1 MRINRE
7 TLLKVAEQAVTQRV
21 RSDRDIL
28 AAYLSGTILEES
40 YMLGGTA
47 DIDLTFIHMDKPPGE
62 REVQRL
68 TEEVH
73 LDIAHYDQR
82 DFSHA
87 RKLRL
92 HPWLGPTIYACKM
105 LYDPQH
111 FLDFTQASVR
121 GQFNRPDY
129 VLERARQ
136 QLGHAREIWS
146 GFANQTLGRPT
157 PKDLMTYLR
166 AIDHSANAIASL
178 SGPPLTERR
187 MLLNFP
193 GRAEAAGKPG
203 LYPALLGMLGGSH
216 VDAEKMRSWLPG
228 WQASLESLPVQAI
241 PARLHPCRHAYYRR
255 AFEAILQGESPAAIL
270 WPLLRT
276 WTLAAALSQEG
287 SPGRIAWAE
296 ACQSLG
302 LLGAGFDERVRA
314 LDAFLD
320 LVEESIEQWSRQVGE

>member
-7 TLLKVAEQAVTQRV
+7 TLLKVAEQTVAQRV
-21 RSDRDIL
+21 RSDRDIM
-28 AAYLSGTILEES
+28 AAYLSGTLLEES

-47 DIDLTFIHMDKPPGE
+47 DIDLTFLHMDRPTVE

-82 DFSHA
+82 DFSQA

-121 GQFNRPDY
+121 GQFDRPDH

-157 PKDLMTYLR
+157 PKDLLTYLR
-166 AIDHSANAIASL
+166 AIDHAVNAVASL
-178 SGPPLTERR
+178 NGPPLTERR
-187 MLLNFP
+187 MLLQFQD
-193 GRAEAAGKPG
+193 RADAAGKPG
-203 LYPALLGMLGGSH
+203 LYPAFLGMLGGSH
-216 VDAEKMRSWLPG
+216 VDAEKLHSWLPG
-228 WQASLESLPVQAI
+228 WQTSMESLPVQAI
-241 PARLHPCRHAYYRR
+241 PARLNPCRHAYYRH
-255 AFEAILQGESPAAIL
+255 AFEAMLQGESPVAML

-276 WTLAAALSQEG
+276 WTLAAVLSPEG

-302 LLGAGFDERVRA
+302 LLDAGFADRLQA

-320 LVEESIEQWSRQVGE
+320 LVEEAIEQWSRQVGE

>member
-7 TLLKVAEQAVTQRV
+7 TLLKIAEQAVDQRV
-21 RSDRDIL
+21 RNDRGIM
-28 AAYLSGTILEES
+28 AAYLCGTLLEES

-47 DIDLTFIHMDKPPGE
+47 DIDLTFLHMDKPPVE

-68 TEEVH
+68 TDEVH

-82 DFSHA
+82 DFSQA

-121 GQFNRPDY
+121 GQFNRTDH

-146 GFANQTLGRPT
+146 GFAGQAPELPA
-157 PKDLMTYLR
+157 PKDLLAYLR
-166 AIDHSANAIASL
+166 AIDHAANAVASL

-187 MLLNFP
+187 MLLLFP
-193 GRAEAAGKPG
+193 GRTEAAGKPG
-203 LYPALLGMLGGSH
+203 LYPAFLGMLGGTH
-216 VDAEKMRSWLPG
+216 VDSATINSWLPG
-228 WQASLESLPVQAI
+228 WQDSLESLPQQAI

-255 AFEAILQGESPAAIL
+255 AFEAILVGENPPAAL

-276 WTLAAALSQEG
+276 WTMAAAMLPEG
-287 SPGRIAWAE
+287 SPGRLSWGE
-296 ACQSLG
+296 ACRSLG
-302 LLGAGFDERVRA
+302 LLDAGFAERVQA